1 MVSVVMK
8 LVAWYCP
15 WLLLQCQAMGRC
27 PVGLVGLLLAR
38 IVLTV
43 DQSGVSQRVRYSCVV
58 RRAQELWVP
67 ALPGQNGILHH
78 KFDIDDTSRVLLQIK
93 SRFGSEGSRVQ
104 PAMCGLG

>member
-27 PVGLVGLLLAR
+27 PVGLVSLLQVLN
-38 IVLTV
+38 VLTG
-43 DQSGVSQRVRYSCVV
+43 DQSGVTQPARYTEVV
-58 RRAQELWVP
+58 RKAQSLWV
-67 ALPGQNGILHH
+67 AARPGQNGILHH

-93 SRFGSEGSRVQ
+93 SRFGSEGS
-104 PAMCGLG
+104 